1 MAPRISAGT
10 FGGNNIACAGRII
23 VPDIVKEEEFDD
35 CITKMEVC
43 LLKRLKKLKT
53 HHEIIGDIRGIGVI
67 STIEL
72 VHNRATKESAV
83 HERNI
88 PP

>member
-35 CITKMEVC
+35 CIAKMEVC
-43 LLKRLKKLKT
+43 LLKRLIT
-53 HHEIIGDIRGIGVI
+53 C
-67 STIEL
+67 
-72 VHNRATKESAV
+72 
-83 HERNI
+83 
-88 PP
+88 